1 MNCWNRSVRLFF
13 FVFGS
18 GGESGN
24 SDVVRG
30 SEKLLSVEAIDDMSV
45 SKSSLDG
52 PRLFSDDSEVSV
64 SSSVQGVL
72 IVFVLRCMRCLRSY

>member
-24 SDVVRG
+24 PVVVLWR
-30 SEKLLSVEAIDDMSV
+30 EELLSVEATDDMSV
-45 SKSSLDG
+45 SKLSLDG
-52 PRLFSDDSEVSV
+52 PRLLSEDSE
-64 SSSVQGVL
+64 
-72 IVFVLRCMRCLRSY
+72 

>member
-45 SKSSLDG
+45 SKLSLDD
-52 PRLFSDDSEVSV
+52 PRL
-64 SSSVQGVL
+64 
-72 IVFVLRCMRCLRSY
+72 